1 MAASSN
7 DCSLV
12 LGGVRSGK
20 SRYAENRARSRRGNL
35 NYVATAEAHDAEM
48 AERIGRHKL
57 ERGNLWTTHE
67 VPRDLVG
74 CLYNLDADREAIVL
88 VDCLTLWLTNL
99 IQADCDVGWE
109 GDRLADFILGSKQP
123 LFIVSNEVGL
133 GIVPENALA
142 RRFRD
147 EAGILNQK
155 VAAAASSVVFMAAG
169 LPMVLKG

>member
-1 MAASSN
+1 
-7 DCSLV
+7 
-12 LGGVRSGK
+12 
-20 SRYAENRARSRRGNL
+20 
-35 NYVATAEAHDAEM
+35 M
-48 AERIGRHKL
+48 AERIARHKL
-57 ERGNLWTTHE
+57 ERGKLWTTHE

-74 CLYNLDADREAIVL
+74 CLYNLDADRDAIVL

-99 IQADCDVGWE
+99 ILADCDVGRE
-109 GDRLADFILGSKQP
+109 GDRLADFILGSTQP